1 VYRTLKDNT
10 LKTKYYLIIKINK
23 NENLKNEINKNEIN
37 T

>member
-1 VYRTLKDNT
+1 MILKDNT

-23 NENLKNEINKNEIN
+23 NENLKNEINKNQIN